1 MPVVWK
7 LRCAFLF
14 SIGFMVFTST
24 EMNWPSPFHVEFSH
38 KFRPTPTILQ
48 FCSITA
54 RTGSIANYIT
64 CFWPNSCEE
73 KCHLVARSLSHLY
86 LGYEKT
92 KINYS
97 RGVSEVVVREA
108 RGKRSVPEVPN
119 LERASRGQEQPD
131 YTYMMPW
138 NWISE
143 KCIEDQ
149 TIKYASRKLNRAQSN
164 TPNIFEYRPIIE
176 ARSPGMRHSVEKD

>member
-14 SIGFMVFTST
+14 SIGFMVFTSP

-108 RGKRSVPEVPN
+108 RGKRSGPEVPN

-131 YTYMMPW
+131 YTYIYDALKLNKREMHRRP
-138 NWISE
+138 NHQIRITKIKSS
-143 KCIEDQ
+143 
-149 TIKYASRKLNRAQSN
+149 TIKYSKYIRIPTDN
-164 TPNIFEYRPIIE
+164 
-176 ARSPGMRHSVEKD
+176 